1 MAEVLIDNKTKGID
15 DGVEDSNN
23 NSSMGDVSPEQKMAV
38 KRILDIGKDYYKI
51 LDVPKDVSDDNL
63 KKAFHKLALKIHPD
77 KNRAD
82 GATEAFKL
90 LNTAYEV
97 LSKPEKRENY
107 DLYGPD
113 REASRRSR
121 YNTYDDSDTDSN
133 DEYFNETLEDILQR
147 LFGRHGSPFHFGC
160 HHDRW
165 FYPGYTSGY
174 SQSYSSR
181 YQGQSEGYSQ
191 RRSSDGYSQTYS
203 SKYQKQSHTSDFETK
218 DKKERKR
225 NVKSV
230 FTTKGSRDD
239 DYDIDMV
246 LRKLGET
253 TVNSSK
259 KKSEK
264 K

>member
-38 KRILDIGKDYYKI
+38 KRILDIGEDYYKI
-51 LDVPKDVSDDNL
+51 LNVPKDVSDDNL
-63 KKAFHKLALKIHPD
+63 KKAFHQLALKIHPD

-113 REASRRSR
+113 RGASRRSR
-121 YNTYDDSDTDSN
+121 YNTYDDSDTDS

-147 LFGRHGSPFHFGC
+147 LFGRRGSPFHFGC
-160 HHDRW
+160 HHEGW
-165 FYPGYTSGY
+165 WWPPGYTS
-174 SQSYSSR
+174 SR
-181 YQGQSEGYSQ
+181 YQRQSEGYSQ

>member
-38 KRILDIGKDYYKI
+38 KRILDIGKEKDYYKI
-51 LDVPKDVSDDNL
+51 LNVPEDVSDDNL
-63 KKAFHKLALKIHPD
+63 KKAFRKLALEIHPD

-97 LSKPEKRENY
+97 LSNPEKREKY

-113 REASRRSR
+113 RGASHR
-121 YNTYDDSDTDSN
+121 NSD
-133 DEYFNETLEDILQR
+133 DEYFNETLEDIFQR
-147 LFGRHGSPFHFGC
+147 LFERRGSPFHFGC
-160 HHDRW
+160 PHEGWWW
-165 FYPGYTSGY
+165 FPGYTSGY